1 LSRRLEIVGADGGV
15 VVGVFPTGVFV
26 GGVDV
31 GGLFTLSVPV
41 ITPTTFFPNSLNINK
56 SGKEPLSRMRQLAWS
71 RKSRSKMKILEG
83 INQFRMGRD
92 RK

>member
-1 LSRRLEIVGADGGV
+1 LSRKLEIVGADGAV
-15 VVGVFPTGVFV
+15 VVGVFVV
-26 GGVDV
+26 GGVEV

-41 ITPTTFFPNSLNINK
+41 TTPTTFFPNSLNINN
-56 SGKEPLSRMRQLAWS
+56 SGKEPLSRRRQLAWS
-71 RKSRSKMKILEG
+71 RKSRSKMRILEG